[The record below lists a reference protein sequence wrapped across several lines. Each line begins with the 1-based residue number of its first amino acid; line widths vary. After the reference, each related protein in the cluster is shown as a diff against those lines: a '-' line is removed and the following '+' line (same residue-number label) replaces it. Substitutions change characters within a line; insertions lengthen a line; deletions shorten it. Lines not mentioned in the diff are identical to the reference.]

1 MSETYKSRR
10 PSFQIKIDIIY
21 KIMDSNSCNKLVDL
35 TDFGITK
42 LALTS
47 RQYDKLLG
55 TYIVSLD
62 FGSP

>member
-1 MSETYKSRR
+1 
-10 PSFQIKIDIIY
+10 
-21 KIMDSNSCNKLVDL
+21 MDEVAMTRKFGL
-35 TDFGITK
+35 TSFGITK

-55 TYIVSLD
+55 IYIVSLD